1 MPRVAADYARILEEK
16 VLSHRLIEQMCKAH
30 GKSISNESA
39 IKRLNKLDEELG
51 QYMRYAEKKCRR
63 IKSGHIPFSPGA
75 SLWICRTQ
83 VYRSLLKYHAG
94 RMKNRGNLKRAA
106 RQCQITDA
114 MSLPTKEIFFRLN
127 VCVDQCDHFRK
138 NGKYYWRKHLYCRL
152 EIAKERENEEAERQI
167 LSIIQREKD
176 RSFWRCLNYTLG
188 KPRGGACFKGQ
199 VEQEE
204 GTVEEISG
212 KEDLHEAIWENIHR
226 KQFYLAKE
234 APMCSGQLRGIF
246 RYNSISPTA
255 NAILEGTCTYP
266 PDFDEATKEILKECA
281 LIRTRVPKNSV
292 TITILPDDWT
302 NHWRWAREETSSSTS
317 GRHFGHYKAGLQ
329 LQYVSY
335 LQSFQAKLIVKKG
348 IILERWS
355 NGLTVM
361 LEKIFGCSL
370 ITKLRSILLM
380 EADFNTTNK
389 VIYGMRMLANVRK
402 YRLMPEEVYSE
413 RNHLTDDRTLSK
425 VLFYDI
431 VRQL

>member
-176 RSFWRCLNYTLG
+176 KSFWRRLNYALG
-188 KPRGGACFKGQ
+188 KPRGGVCFKVQ

-204 GTVEEISG
+204 DTAEEISG
-212 KEDLHEAIWENIHR
+212 KEDLQEVIWENIHH
-226 KQFYLAKE
+226 KQFYLAEE
-234 APMCSGQLRGIF
+234 APICSGQLRGIF
-246 RYNSISPTA
+246 GYNSISPTA
-255 NAILEGTCTYP
+255 NAILEGTYTYP
-266 PDFDEATKEILKECA
+266 PDFDEATQEILKECA
-281 LIRTRVPKNSV
+281 LIRIHIPQNSV
-292 TITILPDDWT
+292 TTTISPEDWT
-302 NHWRWAREETSSSTS
+302 NHWHWAREETLSSTS
-317 GRHFGHYKAGLQ
+317 G
-329 LQYVSY
+329 
-335 LQSFQAKLIVKKG
+335 
-348 IILERWS
+348 
-355 NGLTVM
+355 
-361 LEKIFGCSL
+361 
-370 ITKLRSILLM
+370 
-380 EADFNTTNK
+380 
-389 VIYGMRMLANVRK
+389 
-402 YRLMPEEVYSE
+402 
-413 RNHLTDDRTLSK
+413 
-425 VLFYDI
+425 
-431 VRQL
+431 